1 MNTDPSRDA
10 GGRQARPVKAL
21 SKAGWLRY
29 HHPLADGFDTLSG
42 EIPAIR
48 ALLGVTL
55 LPYLVPTQPH
65 HGGDRSSG
73 LRALSER

>member
-1 MNTDPSRDA
+1 MNNDPSRDA

-21 SKAGWLRY
+21 SKADRLVY
-29 HHPLADGFDTLSG
+29 HLSIRGCFDTLSG

-55 LPYLVPTQPH
+55 LPYLVPTQPQ

-73 LRALSER
+73 PRALSER